1 MQQFDVY
8 REFSRNEKLLS
19 VVRFLIGDNVRFH
32 NSKINIKA
40 AGIGAA
46 LAANSGIQPREV
58 STQLIQRQLLEQ
70 GAYLSPSIANALDA
84 QDANNNSAKAVA
96 TG

>member
-1 MQQFDVY
+1 MT
-8 REFSRNEKLLS
+8 
-19 VVRFLIGDNVRFH
+19 GH
-32 NSKINIKA
+32 A

-58 STQLIQRQLLEQ
+58 STQLIQRKLLEQ
-70 GAYLSPSIANALDA
+70 GAYLSPSIANALNV
-84 QDANNNSAKAVA
+84 QDANNTSALAVA